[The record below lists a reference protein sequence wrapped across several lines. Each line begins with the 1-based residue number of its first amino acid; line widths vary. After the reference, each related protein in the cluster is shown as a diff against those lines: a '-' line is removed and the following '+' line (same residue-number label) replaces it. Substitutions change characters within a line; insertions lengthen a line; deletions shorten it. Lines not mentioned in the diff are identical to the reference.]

1 MIAIWQHNKY
11 GILILLTEKFLTC
24 LTINKIF
31 LRNIKSF
38 SIVNSHNTTEKSELF

>member
-1 MIAIWQHNKY
+1 MIAIWQQNNS

-31 LRNIKSF
+31 LSNTKSV
-38 SIVNSHNTTEKSELF
+38 SIENSHKTTEMSELF